1 MICTKDTEM
10 AYAGVNL
17 VLKSTSSVMGYA
29 PPEAIAP
36 GLRNQFAS
44 TSLTSWLP
52 EIEPAPSWIPLG
64 ISEGVTKIMPVLPE
78 AILYPHLI
86 QSICERITE
95 NTLVE
100 WEQKPYELTGVEVDD
115 QALHIIQVA
124 ISTTQPLPSTLGR
137 AIHAQCFQWLAIAD
151 KALAAHLHQQDSL
164 PITLTMQYSSSQKLH
179 LRISLLQKE
188 LLAPLLW
195 GLSTNLGGEI
205 TLAGIPCRLGK
216 WVDIL
221 QISSFEKLA
230 CIPAQ
235 NVIELKFLSPTSFKQ
250 GRVIQ
255 PFPLPDLVFNSL
267 LRRWNIFAPKEL
279 YFSPVEWNALIS
291 AFELKTYALKMAGG
305 AEIGAEGWVRYRFL
319 DPEQARIA
327 TTLAH
332 FAEFAGVGR
341 KTGMG
346 MGQVIIRSL

>member
-1 MICTKDTEM
+1 MICTKDTEI
-10 AYAGVNL
+10 AFAGVNL
-17 VLKSTSSVMGYA
+17 VLKSTPS
-29 PPEAIAP
+29 AI
-36 GLRNQFAS
+36 AS

-52 EIEPAPSWIPLG
+52 EIQPAPSWIPLG

-78 AILYPHLI
+78 AVLYPHLM
-86 QSICERITE
+86 QSICQRITE

-100 WEQKPYELTGVEVDD
+100 WEKKPYELMGVEVDD

-151 KALAAHLHQQDSL
+151 TALAAKLHQQDSL
-164 PITLTMQYSSSQKLH
+164 PITLAMRYSSSQKLH

-216 WVDIL
+216 CIDIL
-221 QISSFEKLA
+221 PASSFEKLA
-230 CIPAQ
+230 RIPAQ
-235 NVIELKFLSPTSFKQ
+235 TVIKLQFLSPTSFKQ

-255 PFPLPDLVFNSL
+255 PFPLPELVFGSL
-267 LRRWNIFAPKEL
+267 LRRWNIFAPAEL
-279 YFSPVEWNALIS
+279 HFSPVEWNALIS

-305 AEIGAEGWVRYRFL
+305 AEIGAEGWVKYRFL
-319 DPEQARIA
+319 DPEQARMA
-327 TTLAH
+327 TILAH
-332 FAEFAGVGR
+332 FADFAGVGR
-341 KTGMG
+341 KTAMG
-346 MGQVIIRSL
+346 MGQVITNN